1 MREMLL
7 GCGGM
12 LLCIGAVLAVYW
24 FGIYRKNPPYLK
36 NPAKGRLPEDCII
49 SVIGVARFG
58 VTHEFQYHFVKRKS
72 GRYRMKYTVLSAL
85 FTLFVVGSFA
95 ALYAWILHR
104 EWGAIRKYP
113 EVALGYA
120 FIGIGFAAL
129 IVLFLLP
136 QIAARIYFRRLLRDY
151 RKSIAG

>member
-1 MREMLL
+1 M
-7 GCGGM
+7 
-12 LLCIGAVLAVYW
+12 
-24 FGIYRKNPPYLK
+24 
-36 NPAKGRLPEDCII
+36 PEDCII

-104 EWGAIRKYP
+104 EWEAVCKYP

>member
-12 LLCIGAVLAVYW
+12 LLCIGAVFAVYG
-24 FGIYRKNPPYLK
+24 FGIYRKDPPYLK

-49 SVIGVARFG
+49 CVIGVAKFG
-58 VTHEFQYHFVKRKS
+58 VTHELQYHFVKRKS
-72 GRYRMKYTVLSAL
+72 GRYRMKYTVGSAL
-85 FTLFVVGSFA
+85 HTLFIVGMFA

-104 EWGAIRKYP
+104 EWGAMCKYP